1 MVSPPVA
8 VSRVRSPLDVDTD
21 LVVWPCQPGADQAV
35 PVVDDQVRPS
45 HMPAAESGELQWQA
59 VDRGVETSAPTW
71 LPVPNG
77 PASPM
82 LQYQAGTVR
91 A

>member
-1 MVSPPVA
+1 MVSPPTA
-8 VSRVRSPLDVDTD
+8 VNRVRSPLEST
-21 LVVWPCQPGADQAV
+21 LTWSSGQAV
-35 PVVDDQVRPS
+35 PVVDDQVRPP
-45 HMPAAESGELQWQA
+45 HLPAAESGELQWQA

-71 LPVPNG
+71 LPIPNG